1 MGLPVSSESASSA
14 GSGADTEHP
23 QLHERSPGALLPE
36 EQRGAAQRCP
46 QDGIAH
52 FGPRDGRG
60 SVPKQLDSGE
70 PAQGVGLSGPL
81 AHTCSRGICQTMRDE
96 ASSSGRCGLA
106 FLLTRRWPWPPQ
118 ATSTELALGLRARR
132 PRLGDVQGRR
142 RRSWARLSSGRGSRE
157 PEPWEG
163 VGDPDEEETSLPWV
177 TEPGEVPSQTASGPP
192 RPMQSPGPSLEG
204 TSRCSSSWGSAPGG
218 GLSLGLS
225 LSALRAAAA
234 TTRNLTGP
242 WCAWWETRPRPARAQ
257 GEFGPPCTPQPPRHS
272 GLPICG
278 GSEGKQ
284 RPGHVPLRFQ
294 LL

>member
-1 MGLPVSSESASSA
+1 
-14 GSGADTEHP
+14 
-23 QLHERSPGALLPE
+23 
-36 EQRGAAQRCP
+36 
-46 QDGIAH
+46 
-52 FGPRDGRG
+52 
-60 SVPKQLDSGE
+60 
-70 PAQGVGLSGPL
+70 
-81 AHTCSRGICQTMRDE
+81 MRDE

-192 RPMQSPGPSLEG
+192 RPVQSPGPSPG
-204 TSRCSSSWGSAPGG
+204 GASRCSSSWGSAPGG

-234 TTRNLTGP
+234 MTRNLTGP

-257 GEFGPPCTPQPPRHS
+257 GELGPPGRTPHSPATHHS
-272 GLPICG
+272 GCPARS
-278 GSEGKQ
+278 GSEGKL
-284 RPGHVPLRFQ
+284 RPGHGPLHFQ
-294 LL
+294 LLRERLQNHSLKKYSHGSRQRYLSLVRA